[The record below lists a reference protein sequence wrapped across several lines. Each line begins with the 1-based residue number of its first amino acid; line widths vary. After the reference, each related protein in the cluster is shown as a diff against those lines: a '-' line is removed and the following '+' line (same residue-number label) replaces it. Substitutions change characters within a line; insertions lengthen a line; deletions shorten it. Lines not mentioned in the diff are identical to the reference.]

1 MFIGSVRRECT
12 DHLIAF
18 NATHLRRI
26 PAKYAIYA
34 CFAREGRALHTPNPA
49 VRRGC
54 CASDPW
60 QPTSLVR
67 SILDFGS
74 DRPARRR
81 PKRFS
86 APTVAIGAL
95 RSCIETRT
103 SFSAKTATPIESDNT
118 PRNPEICLAFT
129 NPRHR
134 TISGRQEQGPSP
146 VLRLTLPPFL
156 LNRPAVFISAVDTTA
171 DTTWSR
177 RRKEIRPRLRPGV
190 FEPRVLRAGKQ
201 LAGLEEMVDLLEGFY
216 PAESGAL

>member
-1 MFIGSVRRECT
+1 MFRS
-12 DHLIAF
+12 
-18 NATHLRRI
+18 
-26 PAKYAIYA
+26 
-34 CFAREGRALHTPNPA
+34 GRT
-49 VRRGC
+49 
-54 CASDPW
+54 
-60 QPTSLVR
+60 
-67 SILDFGS
+67 
-74 DRPARRR
+74 RPAHAQSSGSEGLLRIRSLAAYIIGTLDSR
-81 PKRFS
+81 FRKRQAGET
-86 APTVAIGAL
+86 APEAL
-95 RSCIETRT
+95 LCANRGHWGIEIMHRNKDVILGEDGYTNR
-103 SFSAKTATPIESDNT
+103 SDNT